1 MDRQIFILLQA
12 QFEYMIDSEYLT
24 YTFPNGIR
32 LIHQQTASPVGHLGI
47 IINTGSRDEL
57 PDEHGIAH
65 FIEHCIFK
73 GTQKR
78 KAYHILSRMEDV
90 GGELNAYTTKEETA
104 LYATFLSDYYSRAAE
119 LLSDILFN
127 SVFPEKELKLEKEV
141 VVEEINSYNDSPSEL
156 IFDEFD
162 ELIFDGHSIAR
173 NILGT
178 YDSVRSFG
186 RENIFRFTG
195 RNYHTDQMV
204 ISSVGNISFRKLIA
218 LTERYFGIAPQNLRA
233 FSREKFNNY
242 IPGNREVAKDT
253 FQTHCMVGNIA
264 YDSADPKRIVMIL
277 LNNLLGG
284 QGMNSRLNLA
294 LRERKGLA
302 YNVESSYTSYSD
314 TGLFNVYFG
323 TDNDHFEKALQ
334 IVFKE
339 FENLRKTSLGT
350 LQLTRAKKQL
360 KGQLAIATENR
371 EDLMLTIGKSFLFYN
386 RVDPMPVVFEK
397 IEGVTAPQIM
407 EVANEIL
414 NPAQMSRLIYR

>member
-1 MDRQIFILLQA
+1 
-12 QFEYMIDSEYLT
+12 MIDSEYLT

-32 LIHQQTASPVGHLGI
+32 FIHQGSDSPVAHLGVVV
-47 IINTGSRDEL
+47 NAGSRDEL
-57 PDEHGIAH
+57 SEEHGIAH

-73 GTQKR
+73 GTRKR

-90 GGELNAYTTKEETA
+90 GGELNAFTTKEETA
-104 LYATFLSDYYSRAAE
+104 LYATFLSGYYNRAAE

-127 SVFPEKELKLEKEV
+127 SIFPEKELKLEKEV

-156 IFDEFD
+156 IFDDFD
-162 ELIFDGHSIAR
+162 ELVFDGHPIAR
-173 NILGT
+173 NILGSFE
-178 YDSVRSFG
+178 SVRAFN
-186 RENIFRFTG
+186 RDNIFKFIR

-204 ISSVGNISFRKLIA
+204 ISSVGNISFKKLVSV
-218 LTERYFGIAPQNLRA
+218 LDRFFGNAPQRLGD
-233 FSREKFNNY
+233 FSRVPFDAY
-242 IPGNREVAKDT
+242 VPGVREVAKDT
-253 FQTHCMVGNIA
+253 FQTHCIIGNVA
-264 YDSADPKRIVMIL
+264 YDSAHPKRIVMIL

-302 YNVESSYTSYSD
+302 YNVESSYTTYSD

-323 TDNDHFEKALQ
+323 TDNDNSDKALQ

-339 FENLRKTSLGT
+339 FDTLRKNKLGT
-350 LQLTRAKKQL
+350 LQITRAKKQL
-360 KGQLAIATENR
+360 VGQLAIAGENR
-371 EDLMLTIGKSFLFYN
+371 EDLMLTIGKSYLFYN

-397 IEGVTAPQIM
+397 IEAITSAQLI

-414 NPAQMSRLIYR
+414 DPSRMSRLKYS

>member
-1 MDRQIFILLQA
+1 
-12 QFEYMIDSEYLT
+12 MIDSEYLT

-32 LIHQQTASPVGHLGI
+32 LIHQGSDSPVGHLGI

-73 GTQKR
+73 GTKNR
-78 KAYHILSRMEDV
+78 KAFHILSRMEDV

-104 LYATFLSDYYSRAAE
+104 LYATFLSAYYERATE

-127 SVFPEKELKLEKEV
+127 SVFPDRELKREKEV
-141 VVEEINSYNDSPSEL
+141 IVEEINSYNDSPSEL
-156 IFDEFD
+156 IFDDFD
-162 ELIFDGHSIAR
+162 ELVFDSHPIAR

-178 YDSVRSFG
+178 YESVRKLN
-186 RENIFRFTG
+186 RENIIQFID

-204 ISSVGNISFRKLIA
+204 ISSVGSIPFKKLVA
-218 LTERYFGIAPQNLRA
+218 LLERYFGKMPQKLR
-233 FSREKFNNY
+233 SQ
-242 IPGNREVAKDT
+242 NRQRFEAYQPCNKEVIKDT
-253 FQTHCMVGNIA
+253 FQTHCIIGNLA
-264 YDSADPKRIVMIL
+264 YDSADSKRIVMIL

-302 YNVESSYTSYSD
+302 YNVESSYNTFSD

-323 TDNDHFEKALQ
+323 TDNDNFEKALQ

-339 FENLRKTSLGT
+339 FELLRKSKLGT
-350 LQLTRAKKQL
+350 LQLTRAKKQFI
-360 KGQLAIATENR
+360 GQLAIAGENR
-371 EDLMLTIGKSFLFYN
+371 EDLMLTIGKSYLFYN
-386 RVDPMPVVFEK
+386 KVDPMPVVFEK
-397 IEGVTAPQIM
+397 IEAITSDQLI

-414 NPAQMSRLIYR
+414 NPERMSRLIYR

>member
-1 MDRQIFILLQA
+1 
-12 QFEYMIDSEYLT
+12 MIDSEYLT

-32 LIHQQTASPVGHLGI
+32 LIHQGSDSPVGHLGI

-73 GTQKR
+73 GTKNR
-78 KAYHILSRMEDV
+78 KAFHILSRMEDV

-104 LYATFLSDYYSRAAE
+104 LYATFLSAYYERATE

-127 SVFPEKELKLEKEV
+127 SVFPDRELKREKEV
-141 VVEEINSYNDSPSEL
+141 IVEEINSYNDSPSEL
-156 IFDEFD
+156 IFDDFD
-162 ELIFDGHSIAR
+162 ELVFDSHPIAR

-178 YDSVRSFG
+178 YESVRKLN
-186 RENIFRFTG
+186 RENIIQFID

-204 ISSVGNISFRKLIA
+204 ISSVGSIPFKKLVA
-218 LTERYFGIAPQNLRA
+218 LLERYFGKMPQKLR
-233 FSREKFNNY
+233 SQ
-242 IPGNREVAKDT
+242 NRQRFEAYQPCNKEVIKDT
-253 FQTHCMVGNIA
+253 FQTHCIIGNLA
-264 YDSADPKRIVMIL
+264 YDSADSKRIVMIL

-302 YNVESSYTSYSD
+302 YNVESSYNTFSD

-323 TDNDHFEKALQ
+323 TDNDNFEKALQ

-339 FENLRKTSLGT
+339 FELLRKSKLGT
-350 LQLTRAKKQL
+350 LQLTRAKKQFI
-360 KGQLAIATENR
+360 GQLAIAGENR
-371 EDLMLTIGKSFLFYN
+371 EDLMLTIGKSYLFYN
-386 RVDPMPVVFEK
+386 KVDPMPVVFEK
-397 IEGVTAPQIM
+397 IEAITSDQLI

-414 NPAQMSRLIYR
+414 NPERMSRLIYK

>member
-1 MDRQIFILLQA
+1 MT
-12 QFEYMIDSEYLT
+12 DSEYVT

-32 LIHQQTASPVGHLGI
+32 LIHQETDSPVGHLGVI
-47 IINTGSRDEL
+47 LNTGSRDEL
-57 PDEHGIAH
+57 ADEHGIAH

-73 GTQKR
+73 GTRKR

-104 LYATFLSDYYSRAAE
+104 LYATFLSSYYSRAAE

-156 IFDEFD
+156 IFDDFD
-162 ELIFDGHSIAR
+162 ELIFDGHPIAR

-178 YDSVRSFG
+178 YDSVRSFD
-186 RENIFRFTG
+186 RDAIFRFID
-195 RNYHTDQMV
+195 RNYHTDQIV
-204 ISSVGNISFRKLIA
+204 VSSVGNISFKKLTTLIE
-218 LTERYFGIAPQNLRA
+218 TYFGQAPQRLRTNT
-233 FSREKFNNY
+233 REKFHLY
-242 IPGNREVAKDT
+242 TPGDRTVPKDT
-253 FQTHCMVGNIA
+253 FQTHCMIGNLA
-264 YDSADPKRIVMIL
+264 YDSADPKRIAMIL

-314 TGLFNVYFG
+314 TGMFSVYFG
-323 TDNDHFEKALQ
+323 TDNDNFDRALQ
-334 IVFKE
+334 IVYKE
-339 FENLRKTSLGT
+339 FEMLRKNKLGT

-360 KGQLAIATENR
+360 AGQIAIAGENR
-371 EDLMLTIGKSFLFYN
+371 EDLMLTIGKSYLFYN
-386 RVDPMPVVFEK
+386 RVDPMKIVFEK
-397 IEGVTAPQIM
+397 IDAITSEQLID
-407 EVANEIL
+407 VANEIL
-414 NPAQMSRLIYR
+414 DPSRMSRLVYK